1 MNDLKVYSVKN
12 NTYLQ
17 PKTNS
22 FYYCII
28 RTRYKLRHMCW
39 LLCLDSLTF
48 SFVVLSYHFLLQ
60 QKNCLSSSSTGSVLN
75 RIMKQPTKIAAV
87 ATANH
92 SYWYPSSLRIANIIE
107 HMTEARG
114 TIVIMILTGIE
125 YCLMKQMMS

>member
-1 MNDLKVYSVKN
+1 MKVYSVHK
-12 NTYLQ
+12 YLDNQ
-17 PKTNS
+17 RL
-22 FYYCII
+22 II
-28 RTRYKLRHMCW
+28 HYNIPEYSVQAASHVLPS
-39 LLCLDSLTF
+39 CLDNLTF
-48 SFVVLSYHFLLQ
+48 SFVMLSYHFLLQ

-125 YCLMKQMMS
+125 YCLMKQ